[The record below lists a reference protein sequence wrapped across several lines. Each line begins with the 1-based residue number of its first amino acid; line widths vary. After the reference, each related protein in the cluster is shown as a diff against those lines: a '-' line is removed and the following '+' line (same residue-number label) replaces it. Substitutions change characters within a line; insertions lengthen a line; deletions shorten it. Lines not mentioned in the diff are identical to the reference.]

1 MRTKQKGKA
10 SLKSKINLKKVS
22 FTLLVIFLVRFL
34 YQVSVPGIN
43 PTFLNNIGNQF
54 KGSEILNVLLGGALN
69 NFSFMLLGVTPY
81 ITASI
86 IIQLLTVAF
95 PSLKDKEPEQ
105 HKKYTRYTTVG
116 LAFIQSFGIAL
127 SFNNS
132 MFVKP
137 GPLSIIVATLTL
149 TAGAFIIVWLADKVT
164 DHGVGQGMS
173 VMIAVNILSQLP
185 IDVLRVINR
194 FSRVWQSM
202 AFSVFTLL
210 FFACLTLFIIMWND
224 SEYRVPLSY
233 GKNKFGTK
241 NNSYLPI
248 KLAIAGVTPVIY
260 ASTIASIPQII
271 STFTGKTGMIYK
283 LLTPSYW
290 FKFGSVQEFIPS
302 LGIILYILMIIFFS
316 LFYAEVFFNEV
327 EISNNIQKQ
336 GGVIPGVR
344 PGRPT
349 AEHIGKIKKSIIL
362 VGSAG
367 LVVIWLMPYLF
378 SSLSRMTISLGG
390 TSLIIVASVL
400 LESYKELSDAKY
412 NVSAQYNRGG
422 FL

>member
-1 MRTKQKGKA
+1 
-10 SLKSKINLKKVS
+10 
-22 FTLLVIFLVRFL
+22 
-34 YQVSVPGIN
+34 
-43 PTFLNNIGNQF
+43 
-54 KGSEILNVLLGGALN
+54 
-69 NFSFMLLGVTPY
+69 
-81 ITASI
+81 
-86 IIQLLTVAF
+86 
-95 PSLKDKEPEQ
+95 
-105 HKKYTRYTTVG
+105 
-116 LAFIQSFGIAL
+116 
-127 SFNNS
+127 
-132 MFVKP
+132 
-137 GPLSIIVATLTL
+137 
-149 TAGAFIIVWLADKVT
+149 
-164 DHGVGQGMS
+164 
-173 VMIAVNILSQLP
+173 
-185 IDVLRVINR
+185 
-194 FSRVWQSM
+194 
-202 AFSVFTLL
+202 
-210 FFACLTLFIIMWND
+210 MWND

-233 GKNKFGTK
+233 GKGKFGNK

-271 STFTGKTGMIYK
+271 SIFTGKTGMIYK

-302 LGIILYILMIIFFS
+302 LGVILYILMIIFFS

-349 AEHIGKIKKSIIL
+349 AEHIRKIKKSIIL

-367 LVVIWLMPYLF
+367 LVVIWLMLYLF

-412 NVSAQYNRGG
+412 DVSAQYNRGG